1 MRRVSSVMLELK
13 QNPLV
18 DFLRSY
24 GPLPSSNAQFDEHVQ
39 WTAKRKNV
47 SPIQVTAPRVSELVT
62 AWNSPEPPSI
72 VLTGTAGDG
81 KTYTCRRALE
91 EIGADMA
98 AWGTA
103 KVLDVALPSGRTVRV
118 VKDLA
123 ELTDGEKA
131 EIYDAFVAS
140 LTKASDLPLLIAS
153 NDGQLVAFMR
163 QFVSRHP
170 EGDKIDDAIRT
181 MLVNEWSD
189 TPELALFVYNLSR
202 QPHDQLFGEVVDAIV
217 GHPDWKRC
225 AGCTLYETKT
235 CPIRRN
241 LAVLAQPGDPS
252 LRVRLGKLI
261 RLAALNDTHLPVRQL
276 LLLCS
281 NIILGDSESASLI
294 RCTDAHHLASGG
306 DTPRRVNPY
315 RNVLGLNF
323 DEITRHQFRAF
334 TVSDSFGL
342 GRETL
347 NAFDELLIEKEPAD
361 RFAQFMAADLHFGD
375 VLLAKHRTRY
385 RAAPSEV
392 DMTMVH
398 DALADQRRRLF
409 FVLPDGDEKLN
420 PWLLTIFTG
429 GGDYL
434 QFADALANSD
444 DASRMKRHLI
454 TGLNRVYTGLM
465 ADDNDRLWLTG
476 PAGYT
481 QSRQGRVLDTAAPI
495 RLGASP
501 QERLSVDF
509 DAKGVNGRPRLVLQ
523 SDAEELTSIDLTP
536 LLFEYLIRIR
546 NGSLPS
552 SFSRQCFEE
561 LRQFRLRSVAKLSGR
576 GLIQAEPTEVTLVRL
591 PSNGRLALAPLPL
604 GAA

>member
-1 MRRVSSVMLELK
+1 MPSVMLELK

-39 WTAKRKNV
+39 RTAKRKNV
-47 SPIQVTAPRVSELVT
+47 QPITVTAPRVVEVLT
-62 AWNSPEPPSI
+62 AWQSASPPSI

-81 KTYTCRRALE
+81 KTYTCRSALE
-91 EIGADMA
+91 KVGADMSE
-98 AWGTA
+98 WGTA
-103 KVLDVALPSGRTVRV
+103 KVLDVALPSGGTVRV

-123 ELTDGEKA
+123 ELVDDEKA
-131 EIYDAFVAS
+131 EIYEAFAAS
-140 LTKASDLPLLIAS
+140 VFGTSDIPLLIAS
-153 NDGQLVAFMR
+153 NDGQLVAFVR
-163 QFVSRHP
+163 QFAHLHP
-170 EGDKIDDAIRT
+170 QGEQLDEAIRT
-181 MLVNEWSD
+181 MLVGERPD
-189 TPELALFVYNLSR
+189 FPGLALRLFNLSR
-202 QPHDQLFGEVVDAIV
+202 QPHDLLFDEVVKAIV
-217 GHPDWKRC
+217 EHQDWERC
-225 AGCTLYETKT
+225 SGCTLYENST

-241 LAVLAQPGDPS
+241 LAVLADPADPG
-252 LRVRLGKLI
+252 LRVRLGRLI

-281 NIILGDSESASLI
+281 NILLGDSGAAGLI
-294 RCTDAHHLASGG
+294 RCTDAHHLAPAG
-306 DTPRRVNPY
+306 DTSRRVNPF
-315 RNVLGLNF
+315 RNLLGLNF
-323 DEITRHQFRAF
+323 DAATRQQFRAF
-334 TVSDSFGL
+334 TVFDSFGL

-347 NAFDELLIEKEPAD
+347 NAFDELMIEMEPAEA
-361 RFAQFMAADLHFGD
+361 FGQFMAADGHHGD
-375 VLLAKHRTRY
+375 VLLATHRTRY
-385 RAAPSEV
+385 RAAPAEV
-392 DMTMVH
+392 DMAVLH

-409 FVLPDGDEKLN
+409 FVLPEGDERLN

-434 QFADALANSD
+434 RFADGLASGAD
-444 DASRMKRHLI
+444 TGRMRRHLI

-465 ADDNDRLWLTG
+465 ADDDDKLWLTG

-509 DAKGVNGRPRLVLQ
+509 DARGTNARPRMVIRR
-523 SDAEELTSIDLTP
+523 DGEELTAIDLTP
-536 LLFEYLIRIR
+536 LLFEYLVRIR

-561 LRQFRLRSVAKLSGR
+561 LRQFRLRSVARLAKE
-576 GLIQAEPTEVTLVRL
+576 GLLPPEPTEVTLVRL